1 MEDTNPITRITGVT
15 YGDLATWSH
24 DLDKEI
30 KSLEFNSRPFPYRA
44 GIQRFRIAIDQLAAA
59 MRGIDE
65 NEIFSY
71 YGAHK
76 SHRIYKDPREEI
88 DDVRQL

>member
-1 MEDTNPITRITGVT
+1 MT
-15 YGDLATWSH
+15 YGDLAAWSH
-24 DLDKEI
+24 DLDEEI
-30 KSLEFNSRPFPYRA
+30 NSLEFNSKPFPYRA

-65 NEIFSY
+65 SDIFSY

-76 SHRIYKDPREEI
+76 SRRIYKDPRKEE
-88 DDVRQL
+88 DDVR